1 MDEVA
6 YLSVNSFEKEAKG
19 FVVFDQPM
27 ESINESWQDN
37 RTGNVSK
44 VFCIF

>member
-1 MDEVA
+1 MDKVA

-27 ESINESWQDN
+27 ESINES
-37 RTGNVSK
+37 
-44 VFCIF
+44 